1 MDKIIT
7 LLESLLS
14 LNKVASVSLPGLFF
28 AVGLAMILWPPPTK
42 DKIPNVVNRVCP
54 PLTEKIEAYLT
65 DKMVV
70 PKERACEVEMHLIP
84 TYKGLNLEDFRSTQ
98 VDNQLLLDRQKD
110 KIAQCI
116 EIETSRKGFEKTQND
131 YLALDIADLEKP
143 LTAALD
149 TYSNYEKSDNPLAA
163 RFKAKAKAHQDEIQD
178 KRKLILKN
186 EQSMR
191 NRDLY
196 LAELARYDKIISDRL
211 ADPGRL
217 RPRKTFDDLLASFV
231 NHVVAFV
238 LLAIALGVVLTPLNQ
253 FASAGSFDLVFP
265 EGY

>member
-1 MDKIIT
+1 MDKILT
-7 LLESLLS
+7 LLQSLLS

-42 DKIPNVVNRVCP
+42 DKIPNVVNLVSP

-65 DKMVV
+65 DKIVV

-84 TYKGLNLEDFRSTQ
+84 TSKGLGDLRSTQ

-131 YLALDIADLEKP
+131 YLALDIVDLQKL

-231 NHVVAFV
+231 NHVVALV

-253 FASAGSFDLVFP
+253 FASAGFFDHVFP